1 MVEQQLFIITIV
13 RTLVEVA
20 GWALIGQGVLALL
33 AGNTRQ
39 NNFVY
44 QIFQIVT
51 RPIIRAVRAI
61 SPKVIVDAH
70 IPFIAFFLLFWIWL
84 GLAYYKHQVCITHQL
99 AC

>member
-61 SPKVIVDAH
+61 SPKVILDAH